1 MVLKLDV
8 AVQTE
13 LSECLW
19 SSSSNSSATTSRTS
33 SIPGNNVFNILS
45 T

>member
-19 SSSSNSSATTSRTS
+19 YSSSTSTTATTSRTS
-33 SIPGNNVFNILS
+33 SIPGNILKND
-45 T
+45 